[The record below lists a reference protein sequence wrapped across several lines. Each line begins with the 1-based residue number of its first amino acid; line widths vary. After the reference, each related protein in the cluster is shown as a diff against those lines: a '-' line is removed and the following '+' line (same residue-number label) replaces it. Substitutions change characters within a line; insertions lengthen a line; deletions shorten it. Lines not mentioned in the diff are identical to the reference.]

1 MLVFVTSC
9 LSSPVFLTFTFMW
22 KHIFQVTIL
31 DIFPLNPEISFS
43 LMWNYCGTVCWQ
55 SLQVASDGWFVCFRI
70 ALPPK
75 YEAIHLLHGLF
86 FTCLHHTLSLAISS
100 NILSDFIGFFC
111 IALGKLM
118 KARVWFLSLIQCDPH
133 CTRFSIGS
141 GCVSAD
147 VSSMFSTLCQK
158 RSTTACFTDSNRLK
172 KKLCIVDSVPPKWM
186 RRLKLSHQSGFGV
199 C

>member
-1 MLVFVTSC
+1 MHVGFCHKLFILPSVSNFHFYVKTY
-9 LSSPVFLTFTFMW
+9 FE
-22 KHIFQVTIL
+22 VTIL
-31 DIFPLNPEISFS
+31 DISPLIPEISFS
-43 LMWNYCGTVCWQ
+43 LMWNYWGNVCWQ
-55 SLQVASDGWFVCFRI
+55 SLQVTSDGWFVCFRI

-75 YEAIHLLHGLF
+75 YEAINLLHGLL

-100 NILSDFIGFFC
+100 NILSDFMGFFC
-111 IALGKLM
+111 IAEFPLGKLM

-158 RSTTACFTDSNRLK
+158 RSTTVFAHANTLALRILIDWRKSCA
-172 KKLCIVDSVPPKWM
+172 
-186 RRLKLSHQSGFGV
+186 
-199 C
+199 